1 MGRMA
6 LMGRRMR
13 PKLNGRHLAVVLVS
27 SSFSSAIQA
36 ATLDYGIDVGIGE
49 TNNVTLVPTDRVS
62 QTIAATDFD
71 FAIKQQSS
79 RLDLNAKGDFS
90 YLDYLQNAYS
100 SQFVGR
106 FDGTA
111 QYSLIPERLTW
122 TLQDGFGQSQLN
134 PFTAVTPTNQEHVNY
149 ASTGPNLYLR
159 MGPLGF
165 LDATLRFSRAD
176 YQTSPFD
183 SNRFSGSLAAGRQ
196 LSANSS
202 VSIDG
207 SFERVLFDNTVVNT
221 DFDRSSV
228 YAHYELQGSRTTLAA
243 NLGVTRVNQAAST
256 ITGPLAKL
264 ELSRQISAAAKLTF
278 TVGRDVTDASSS
290 FSGNDGIGGAS
301 GLTGITQAGS
311 LGANNTLPGSSPTGI
326 GTTPAAATSV
336 NYTVT
341 YATVG
346 WEYVRNRTT
355 FRLSGR
361 WEKDSYD
368 GLPQLDVDRGDGE
381 FAVERKLTRALS
393 AEISGSL
400 LRTDYS
406 DANFGETYGRV
417 GGGLTF
423 RAGRGLEI
431 RLRYDHTSRIVS
443 GTDSGTGYAEDRAF
457 LTIGYRPDP
466 KSPTT

>member
-1 MGRMA
+1 MEHMA
-6 LMGRRMR
+6 LMEPRMRLNPNGRR
-13 PKLNGRHLAVVLVS
+13 LAATVVS
-27 SSFSSAIQA
+27 ASFAATIQA
-36 ATLDYGIDVGIGE
+36 ATINYGVDVGIGE
-49 TNNVTLVPTDRVS
+49 TDNITQVPTDRIS
-62 QTIAATDFD
+62 QTVAVTDLD
-71 FAIKQQSS
+71 FTVKQQSA

-90 YLDYLQNAYS
+90 YLDYLQGAYG

-106 FDGTA
+106 FDGSA

-122 TLQDGFGQSQLN
+122 TLQDGFGQSQLS
-134 PFTAVTPTNQEHVNY
+134 PFTAVTPENQEHVNY
-149 ASTGPNLYLR
+149 ASTGPNLFLR
-159 MGPLGF
+159 LGPLGF
-165 LDATLRFSRAD
+165 VNATLRFSRAD
-176 YQTSPFD
+176 YQISPFD
-183 SNRFSGSLAAGRQ
+183 SDRFSGSLAVGRQ

-202 VSIDG
+202 VSING

-221 DFDRSSV
+221 DFDRSSG
-228 YAHYELQGSRTTLAA
+228 YAHYELQGARTTLAA
-243 NLGVTRVNQAAST
+243 NLGVTRVNQGAST
-256 ITGPLAKL
+256 VTGPLAKL

-290 FSGNDGIGGAS
+290 FGGGDGIGGTS
-301 GLTGITQAGS
+301 GLNGITPVGS

-326 GTTPAAATSV
+326 GTTPAAATSAS
-336 NYTVT
+336 YTIT
-341 YATVG
+341 YAMAG

-361 WEKDSYD
+361 WEKDSYE

-381 FAVERKLTRALS
+381 FGVSRQLTRALS
-393 AEISGSL
+393 AELSGSI
-400 LRTDYS
+400 LRTDYA

-443 GTDSGTGYAEDRAF
+443 GVDSGSGYAENRAF
-457 LTIGYRPDP
+457 LTVGYRPDP
-466 KSPTT
+466 KTPTT